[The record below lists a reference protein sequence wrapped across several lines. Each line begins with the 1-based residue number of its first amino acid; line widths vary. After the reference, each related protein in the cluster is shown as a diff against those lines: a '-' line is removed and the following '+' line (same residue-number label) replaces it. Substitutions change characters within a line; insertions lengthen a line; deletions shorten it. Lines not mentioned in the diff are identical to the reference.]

1 MITYLVNFTLCSA
14 LMLLA
19 YQLLLKNK
27 AMYRFNRLYLL
38 GSILFSLTVPLIVV
52 KQAAPQPVTVVNS
65 APEQAVDAYQMITEI
80 AAAPQKAV
88 QAVKFNP
95 ADYAGTALLAA
106 YALISVVLLYRFGKN
121 LYSIS
126 NTIRKNKTVPYRDA
140 RLVLIPQKLTPHTFL
155 DCIFLNNDEYLN
167 HEVDDAVL
175 QHELA
180 HARQRHTV
188 DVIAIELLQVF
199 CWFNPVLL
207 LYRKAIRLNHEFLA
221 DDAVLNA
228 NYNVIN
234 YQTLLVNKLTDMH
247 SLGITS
253 QFNYS
258 VTKKRLMMMT
268 KKTSATAAWIS
279 RLALMPVLIIAFMLF
294 CNKTQAVERIV
305 AGSMMMNNMMIDKSL
320 PLDADTAKALKKSR
334 LSVIFSDDYPSTK
347 DGVSAALVKEY
358 AALEAK
364 YGMDKQP
371 NFKKFKKIST
381 ADKARFEEIYKQ
393 MSQDQQRQATIVF
406 GYGSIP
412 QPLKKVTHDQI
423 MEWADNPKTYGLW
436 INNKRFDNG
445 DLTTYQAED
454 LGLLWASILTPVA
467 IKKDGFKIQVNLMT
481 KDFYAKYKKD
491 ALANRLKANMYFRSP
506 PVITGD
512 KTAQIK
518 PDTAAAPQVYRWVDY
533 RYLAPGFAD
542 LRKKEQGC

>member
-1 MITYLVNFTLCSA
+1 MIIYLVNFTLCSA

-38 GSILFSLTVPLIVV
+38 GSILFSLVVPLIVV
-52 KQAAPQPVTVVNS
+52 KQPAPMHTADRGPQPEITT
-65 APEQAVDAYQMITEI
+65 YQVLTEV
-80 AAAPQKAV
+80 ASVPQNAV
-88 QAVKFNP
+88 QSVQFNP
-95 ADYAGTALLAA
+95 ADYAGAALLTM
-106 YALISVVLLYRFGKN
+106 YTLISVALLYRFGKN
-121 LYSIS
+121 LYTIS
-126 NTIRKNKTVPYRDA
+126 ATIRKNKTIPYRGA

-155 DCIFLNNDEYLN
+155 DCIFLNSDEYLN

-180 HARQRHTV
+180 HARQRHTA
-188 DVIAIELLQVF
+188 DVIVIELLRVF

-221 DDAVLNA
+221 DDAVLSA
-228 NYNVIN
+228 NYNMIS
-234 YQTLLVNKLTDMH
+234 YQTLLVNKLTDVR

-279 RLALMPVLIIAFMLF
+279 RLALMPVLIVAFTLF
-294 CNKTQAVERIV
+294 CTKTQAVERMV
-305 AGSMMMNNMMIDKSL
+305 VGNMMVNNMMVEKAA
-320 PLDADTAKALKKSR
+320 PRETDTAKAIKKSHVP
-334 LSVIFSDDYPSTK
+334 VIFFDDYPYTK
-347 DGVSAALVKEY
+347 AGVSVVLVKEY
-358 AALEAK
+358 AALEVK

-371 NFKKFKKIST
+371 NFKKFKQISA

-393 MSQDQQRQATIVF
+393 MSQAQQRHTTIVF
-406 GYGSIP
+406 SYSSKP
-412 QPLKKVTHDQI
+412 APLKKITHQQLL
-423 MEWADNPKTYGLW
+423 EWAGNPRTYGVW

-445 DLTTYQAED
+445 DLTTYRADE
-454 LGLLWASILTPVA
+454 LGLLLASILTPVA

-481 KDFYAKYKKD
+481 KDFYAKYRKD
-491 ALANRLKANMYFRSP
+491 ELANRFKANMYFRFAP
-506 PVITGD
+506 PVIIND
-512 KTAQIK
+512 QASQAK
-518 PDTAAAPQVYRWVDY
+518 PDSAAAAQSLGWVDY

-542 LRKKEQGC
+542 LRKSTPGC

>member
-14 LMLLA
+14 LMLLT

-38 GSILFSLTVPLIVV
+38 GSILFSLIVPLIVV
-52 KQAAPQPVTVVNS
+52 RQAAPQPVVNS
-65 APEQAVDAYQMITEI
+65 APEQAVGTYQIISEI
-80 AAAPQKAV
+80 AAAPQAAV

-106 YALISVVLLYRFGKN
+106 YALISIALLYRFAKN
-121 LYSIS
+121 LYTIS
-126 NTIRKNKTVPYRDA
+126 VTIRKNKTIPYRDA
-140 RLVLIPQKLTPHTFL
+140 RLVLIPQRLTPHTFL

-180 HARQRHTV
+180 HARQRHTA

-221 DDAVLNA
+221 DDAVLSA
-228 NYNVIN
+228 NYNVLS
-234 YQTLLVNKLTDMH
+234 YQTLLVNKLTDVR

-279 RLALMPVLIIAFMLF
+279 RLALMPVLIVAFMLF
-294 CNKTQAVERIV
+294 CNKTQAVERMV
-305 AGSMMMNNMMIDKSL
+305 GNMMVNNMMAEKTS
-320 PLDADTAKALKKSR
+320 PQDADTAKMLRRSR
-334 LSVIFSDDYPSTK
+334 VPMIFNDYPHTK
-347 DGVSAALVKEY
+347 AGVPQALVDEY
-358 AALEAK
+358 KAIEAK
-364 YGMDKQP
+364 YIRKEKPIYGEFKQ
-371 NFKKFKKIST
+371 IT
-381 ADKARFEEIYKQ
+381 DADKDRMIAIYKQ
-393 MSQDQQRQATIVF
+393 MSQAQQTDCTVNF
-406 GYGSIP
+406 YYSPIP
-412 QPLKKVTHDQI
+412 KLLTPVTQKQLEH
-423 MEWADNPKTYGLW
+423 WAAMPKTYGVW
-436 INNKRFDNG
+436 VNNKRVKNAN
-445 DLTTYQAED
+445 LANYKPED
-454 LGLLWASILTPVA
+454 IGVQFISRLMPVA
-467 IKKDGFKIQVNLMT
+467 IKADGFEVQINLMT
-481 KDFYAKYKKD
+481 NDFYAQYKKGAIAD
-491 ALANRLKANMYFRSP
+491 RYKSKMSFHISFP
-506 PVITGD
+506 PPAKV
-512 KTAQIK
+512 TAQTSEAK
-518 PDTAAAPQVYRWVDY
+518 PDTAAAPQLFRWVDY

-542 LRKKEQGC
+542 LRKKTPGC